1 MPWRARAGK
10 ALPGDWSG
18 VMNILIVDDHPLIR
32 EGLANVLAELDSG
45 ARVFEAASADEAVA
59 AFAQHAP
66 LSLVLLDLGLPGAQG
81 MSLLE
86 QLRGTRPDVPVVV
99 LSAND
104 QRDVVLAAID
114 AGAMGFIS
122 KRSPTPVLVN
132 ALRLVLAGGVYVP
145 PQVIG
150 PTAVTD
156 AVPAANA
163 SAAPVAAA
171 ARGPAELRTPRT
183 LAELGLTDRQAE
195 VLALIVQGKPNKL
208 ICRDLDL
215 AEGTVKTHISAIL
228 RALDVAN
235 RTQAVFKLSKLGI
248 QLPALAIRARRGAQ

>member
-1 MPWRARAGK
+1 
-10 ALPGDWSG
+10 
-18 VMNILIVDDHPLIR
+18 MNILIVDDHPLIR
-32 EGLANVLAELDSG
+32 EGLANVLAELDRDAS
-45 ARVFEAASADEAVA
+45 VSEAASAEEAVS
-59 AFAQHAP
+59 AFGDRAP
-66 LSLVLLDLGLPGAQG
+66 LSLVLLDLGLPGAHG

-86 QLRGTRPDVPVVV
+86 QLRSARPEVPVVV

-104 QRDVVLAAID
+104 RRDVVLAAID
-114 AGAMGFIS
+114 NGAMGFIS

-132 ALRLVLAGGVYVP
+132 ALRLVLAGGVYLP

-150 PTAVTD
+150 GAAPAQ
-156 AVPAANA
+156 VPSATGVAASQL
-163 SAAPVAAA
+163 SAAP
-171 ARGPAELRTPRT
+171 PATATASAPRT
-183 LAELGLTDRQAE
+183 LADLGLTDRQAE

-208 ICRDLDL
+208 ICRHLDL

-248 QLPALAIRARRGAQ
+248 QLPALAIRARRSAP

>member
-1 MPWRARAGK
+1 
-10 ALPGDWSG
+10 
-18 VMNILIVDDHPLIR
+18 MNILIVDDHPLIR
-32 EGLANVLAELDSG
+32 EGLANVLGELDPE
-45 ARVFEAASADEAVA
+45 ANTFEAASADEAVS
-59 AFAQHAP
+59 AFGEHDP
-66 LSLVLLDLGLPGAQG
+66 LALVLLDLGLPGAQG

-86 QLRGTRPDVPVVV
+86 QLRSTRPDVPVVV

-114 AGAMGFIS
+114 GGAMGFIS

-150 PTAVTD
+150 APAPGEPPPAPTTPLSAT
-156 AVPAANA
+156 APA
-163 SAAPVAAA
+163 P
-171 ARGPAELRTPRT
+171 ARPPRT
-183 LAELGLTDRQAE
+183 LADLGLTDRQAE

-248 QLPALAIRARRGAQ
+248 QLPALAIRTQRNVQ

>member
-1 MPWRARAGK
+1 
-10 ALPGDWSG
+10 
-18 VMNILIVDDHPLIR
+18 MNILIVDDHPLIR
-32 EGLANVLAELDSG
+32 EGLANVLGELDPG
-45 ARVFEAASADEAVA
+45 ARTVEAASADEAVS
-59 AFAQHAP
+59 AFGEHDP
-66 LSLVLLDLGLPGAQG
+66 LSLVLLDLGLPGAEG
-81 MSLLE
+81 MNLLE
-86 QLRGTRPDVPVVV
+86 QLRGARPDVPVVV

-114 AGAMGFIS
+114 GGAMGFIS

-150 PTAVTD
+150 ASASEDLP
-156 AVPAANA
+156 PAASTPQQSATA
-163 SAAPVAAA
+163 SMPG
-171 ARGPAELRTPRT
+171 RPSRT
-183 LAELGLTDRQAE
+183 LADLGLTDRQAE

-228 RALDVAN
+228 RALDVTN

-248 QLPALAIRARRGAQ
+248 QLPALAIGAPRGVPRQDNHRAT